1 MRGWLFDLYPGNPGE
16 MVVWFKLED
25 GKTARLTDRWSPSV
39 FIATDYRSDLST
51 PLRIVSSELAWT
63 REVKKYERV
72 TDTRKST
79 VVEAKV
85 KDAKRIRQV
94 ADRIEAMAPFGK
106 FRLYNVDVPPNQSY
120 LYEHDIFPLAYCEVN
135 QAGGRLEWDLLDE
148 VMACDYTLPHLT
160 TLRVDVGVAKEGK
173 IPRFTDGIGE
183 VTLEKDDNEKITVE
197 GEGEADKLLGLV
209 REVRAADP
217 DFILSTDGDT
227 FLFPYLV
234 RRAEAN
240 GVAHELTLDR
250 EGTTLRLPAK
260 GGTSYFSY
268 GRILYKP
275 SAMRLYGRVHVDV
288 NSSFSYAE
296 AGFEGLFELSRICR
310 MPMHTSSRASI
321 GKALSSLQF
330 YHASKTGLLV
340 PWKPT
345 LAEHFKDRNELMV
358 ADRGGF
364 IFEPRMGVHEGV
376 GELDFSSLYPNIM
389 LRKNISAETVQC
401 ECCPDSQNRVPE
413 LGWNVCERRKG
424 IIPKAIEIVV
434 TKRLLYKE
442 LKRRAKGTPD
452 YGKYDARQAVLKW
465 LGVTSFGYLGFNNA
479 KFGRIDAHIAVC
491 AWDRKLLI
499 DAVRVAEGRGFEVLH
514 GIVDSLWVKKE
525 GATEKDYADLR
536 SEIEEKTGFPLSFEG
551 VYKWVVFL
559 PSKVDAKVPV
569 LNRYFG
575 VYRDGEL
582 KVRGI
587 EARRHD
593 TPLAFA
599 ECQMKMLR
607 VLAEADSVEEA
618 KTRVPK
624 CVALFLRY
632 AKALEHREV
641 PTAELA
647 FTTNLSKEP
656 SEYRTMTV
664 RNAALQGLVREGV
677 KLHAGERVRYVII
690 DYAGHAS
697 GRAVALD
704 LINGEVRYDSKRYID
719 LLARACSS
727 VLEPFDPDCTP
738 ENLVRRALVGELLGS
753 SAFR

>member
-1 MRGWLFDLYPGNPGE
+1 
-16 MVVWFKLED
+16 
-25 GKTARLTDRWSPSV
+25 
-39 FIATDYRSDLST
+39 
-51 PLRIVSSELAWT
+51 
-63 REVKKYERV
+63 
-72 TDTRKST
+72 
-79 VVEAKV
+79 
-85 KDAKRIRQV
+85 
-94 ADRIEAMAPFGK
+94 
-106 FRLYNVDVPPNQSY
+106 
-120 LYEHDIFPLAYCEVN
+120 
-135 QAGGRLEWDLLDE
+135 
-148 VMACDYTLPHLT
+148 
-160 TLRVDVGVAKEGK
+160 
-173 IPRFTDGIGE
+173 
-183 VTLEKDDNEKITVE
+183 
-197 GEGEADKLLGLV
+197 
-209 REVRAADP
+209 
-217 DFILSTDGDT
+217 
-227 FLFPYLV
+227 
-234 RRAEAN
+234 
-240 GVAHELTLDR
+240 
-250 EGTTLRLPAK
+250 
-260 GGTSYFSY
+260 
-268 GRILYKP
+268 
-275 SAMRLYGRVHVDV
+275 
-288 NSSFSYAE
+288 
-296 AGFEGLFELSRICR
+296 
-310 MPMHTSSRASI
+310 
-321 GKALSSLQF
+321 
-330 YHASKTGLLV
+330 
-340 PWKPT
+340 
-345 LAEHFKDRNELMV
+345 
-358 ADRGGF
+358 
-364 IFEPRMGVHEGV
+364 
-376 GELDFSSLYPNIM
+376 
-389 LRKNISAETVQC
+389 
-401 ECCPDSQNRVPE
+401 
-413 LGWNVCERRKG
+413 
-424 IIPKAIEIVV
+424 
-434 TKRLLYKE
+434 
-442 LKRRAKGTPD
+442 
-452 YGKYDARQAVLKW
+452 
-465 LGVTSFGYLGFNNA
+465 
-479 KFGRIDAHIAVC
+479 